1 MKTGWTRLPDKTSFS
16 SKLVFCPLFC
26 VDRPE
31 HQFQG
36 ACLRRRRAS
45 GHCLLVIPDSQ
56 RRLDVAYYL
65 DFVVGDLH
73 HAADFAGLIVSQSAE
88 KRMSQLMKPSD
99 SQIYPAA
106 AVTGIVMPHN
116 WDDNGRVTQIAIY
129 TNKEEVYLVK
139 PNQKEKELLTCINK
153 RVAVEGHILRG
164 NAGNLIVVVN
174 NFSVLAEDADNENDL
189 T

>member
-1 MKTGWTRLPDKTSFS
+1 MKTGWPRLPDQASLS
-16 SKLVFCPLFC
+16 SKLVFCPLFF
-26 VDRPE
+26 VDRSE

-36 ACLRRRRAS
+36 ARFRRWRTP
-45 GHCLLVIPDSQ
+45 GHCLPAIPDSQ

-65 DFVVGDLH
+65 VVRDLH
-73 HAADFAGLIVSQSAE
+73 HATDFAGLIVSQSAE
-88 KRMSQLMKPSD
+88 KRTSQLMKPSD

-106 AVTGIVMPHN
+106 AVTGIIMPHN

-153 RVAVEGHILRG
+153 RVAVEGHLLRG

-174 NFSVLAEDADNENDL
+174 NFSVLAEDADNENDIP
-189 T
+189 